1 MTHDDLMKTIL
12 RELQALNER
21 EGKSRDT
28 LESMCIELAVAH
40 VGSALNTM
48 RVLKTLMAA
57 GGVGR
62 HLRTVIDSHLRKTT
76 VADAVLMMDL
86 ERTPAREP
94 EAQPFATTLD
104 GFIDQVTDGV
114 RARVMATTKAAKEAP
129 REVRLTPKEAA
140 DGCILPIHL
149 DGKAVEL
156 TLPAGVRDGDIFAA
170 QGDDGRTLQIK
181 IAVAASRPATPRMY
195 VNGSK
200 RAASKEVV

>member
-1 MTHDDLMKTIL
+1 MTHEDLMKTIL

-28 LESMCIELAVAH
+28 LESMCLELAVAH

-57 GGVGR
+57 GGLGR
-62 HLRTVIDSHLRKTT
+62 HLRTVIDRHLRKAT
-76 VADAVLMMDL
+76 VSDAILML
-86 ERTPAREP
+86 ELEQTPVREP

-114 RARVMATTKAAKEAP
+114 RARVMAAKAARETP
-129 REVRLTPKEAA
+129 REVRLTPEEAA
-140 DGCILPIHL
+140 AGCVLPIHL

-156 TLPAGVRDGDIFAA
+156 TLPAGVRDGDTFAA

-181 IAVAASRPATPRMY
+181 ITVAASRPSAARMH

>member
-1 MTHDDLMKTIL
+1 MTHEDLLKTIL
-12 RELQALNER
+12 RELQAVNER

-62 HLRTVIDSHLRKTT
+62 HLRAVIDAHLRKTI
-76 VADAVLMMDL
+76 VSDAALMMDL

-94 EAQPFATTLD
+94 EAQPFAATLD
-104 GFIDQVTDGV
+104 GFIDQVTDGI
-114 RARVMATTKAAKEAP
+114 RARVMAAKVAREAP
-129 REVRLTPKEAA
+129 REVRLTTEEAEA
-140 DGCILPIHL
+140 GCILPIHL

-156 TLPAGVRDGDIFAA
+156 TLPAGVRDGDTFAA

>member
-1 MTHDDLMKTIL
+1 MTHEDLMKTIL

-40 VGSALNTM
+40 VDSALNTM

-94 EAQPFATTLD
+94 EAEPFPATLG
-104 GFIDQVTDGV
+104 GFIDQVADGLKV
-114 RARVMATTKAAKEAP
+114 RAAAARAAAEAP
-129 REVRLTPKEAA
+129 REVRLTPDEAA
-140 DGCILPIHL
+140 AGCVLPIRL

-156 TLPAGVRDGDIFAA
+156 MLPAGVRDGDTFAA

-181 IAVAASRPATPRMY
+181 ITVTASRPSAARMV